1 VIWESGECQKVEL
14 TALELGW
21 TIIEKVDDIPESS
34 DYILIGLMFSILLCL
49 TPVLGLKILIYT
61 TDKPDMLTT
70 FNGKK
75 KLLFNLLTFYVQYRE
90 RPSMIKQ

>member
-1 VIWESGECQKVEL
+1 MIWESGECQKVEL

-49 TPVLGLKILIYT
+49 TPVLFRIYHVKEIPSFVII
-61 TDKPDMLTT
+61 DVLWKVVSYLMNNSWR
-70 FNGKK
+70 FVSSF
-75 KLLFNLLTFYVQYRE
+75 LLLY
-90 RPSMIKQ
+90 